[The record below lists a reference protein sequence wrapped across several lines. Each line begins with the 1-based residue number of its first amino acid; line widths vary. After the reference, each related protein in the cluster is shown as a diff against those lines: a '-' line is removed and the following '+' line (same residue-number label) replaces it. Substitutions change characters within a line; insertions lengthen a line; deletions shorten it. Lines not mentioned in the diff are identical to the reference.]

1 MVKVSAII
9 PVYNVAKYLRQCL
22 DSLVGQT
29 LRDIEII
36 CVDDGSTDGSGAILD
51 EYAAKDSRV
60 RAIHQANAGAG
71 AARNVG
77 LNLARGDY
85 LFFADPDDW
94 MREDLLM
101 SLHRCAASADADV
114 VVAGYVKH
122 ANATGRESVQMPRR
136 EWPVKEV
143 FSSCDIPT
151 KIFNLS
157 RHTVWDKLFKRAFV
171 AGRKIC
177 FQQTPRFND
186 MFFCDCSLALAKRIT
201 VCRYAGYV
209 HRIGRP
215 GGLQATKSM
224 TPFVLVDAYDAL
236 ARRLRDENLD
246 RLLARSYVR
255 AFASSGRDVA
265 RQLPTEDAKRL
276 CAMIVRRLIPYWRR
290 VGVLSWLVSVRGLIR
305 ARLELN
311 CPFLRGGQHA

>member
-1 MVKVSAII
+1 MTSVSVIV
-9 PVYNVAKYLRQCL
+9 PVYNVAKYLRHCI

-36 CVDDGSTDGSGAILD
+36 CVDDGSTDGSSVILD
-51 EYAAKDSRV
+51 EYAAKDPRV
-60 RAIHQANAGAG
+60 RVIHQANAGAG
-71 AARNVG
+71 AARNAG
-77 LNLARGDY
+77 LDAATGEF
-85 LFFADPDDW
+85 LFFCDPDDW
-94 MREDLLM
+94 MREDILM
-101 SLHRCAASADADV
+101 SLYERAASEDADV

-122 ANATGRESVQMPRR
+122 VDATGRESIKMPQR

-143 FSSCDIPT
+143 FSSRDIPS

-171 AGRKIC
+171 VGRKIR

-201 VCRYAGYV
+201 VCRCAGYV

-224 TPFVLVDAYDAL
+224 TPFVLVDVYDAL
-236 ARRLRDENLD
+236 AERLRDEKLD
-246 RLLARSYVR
+246 RLLVRSYVR
-255 AFASSGRDVA
+255 AFAASGRDVV
-265 RQLPTEDAKRL
+265 RQLPPEDAKRL
-276 CAMIVRRLIPYWRR
+276 CAMIAGRLIPYWRW
-290 VGVLSWLVSVRGLIR
+290 VGVFSWLMSVRGLVR
-305 ARLELN
+305 ARFELN